1 MNSSPLGK
9 LEMARAHSWSMDCW
23 AVRRQRHRPKALMRT
38 LGRLCWCIQV
48 MAGRI
53 SSDAS
58 SLVELDWIYCWQEA
72 ANLRSCRT

>member
-23 AVRRQRHRPKALMRT
+23 AVRRQRHRPKALIKT
-38 LGRLCWCIQV
+38 LGKFCWCIQV
-48 MAGRI
+48 TAGRM

-58 SLVELDWIYCWQEA
+58 SLVELDWICCWREA
-72 ANLRSCRT
+72 AILQSWRT